1 MPPITALEASWAQS
15 GDTRVGAGAGAKG
28 PHGRFRSIQVRPKDV
43 GFPLMQNRTY
53 QRGDPPMTS
62 EPRNLLN
69 PFEIL
74 AIVSVC
80 GVLFMAAH
88 SEVGLAL
95 WTIPAMTLFTVA
107 GLTLLCVLLFDG
119 VPHRFKDVWRQA
131 S

>member
-1 MPPITALEASWAQS
+1 
-15 GDTRVGAGAGAKG
+15 
-28 PHGRFRSIQVRPKDV
+28 
-43 GFPLMQNRTY
+43 
-53 QRGDPPMTS
+53 MTS

-74 AIVSVC
+74 ALVSVC

-88 SEVGLAL
+88 REVGLAL

-107 GLTLLCVLLFDG
+107 GLTLLCVLLFDD

>member
-1 MPPITALEASWAQS
+1 
-15 GDTRVGAGAGAKG
+15 
-28 PHGRFRSIQVRPKDV
+28 
-43 GFPLMQNRTY
+43 
-53 QRGDPPMTS
+53 MTS

-88 SEVGLAL
+88 REVGLAL
-95 WTIPAMTLFTVA
+95 WTFPAMTLFTVA

-119 VPHRFKDVWRQA
+119 VSGDGRAKNLGRCRDPGRSPPSGHFFRFYVGISQYNR
-131 S
+131 SRSC

>member
-1 MPPITALEASWAQS
+1 
-15 GDTRVGAGAGAKG
+15 
-28 PHGRFRSIQVRPKDV
+28 
-43 GFPLMQNRTY
+43 
-53 QRGDPPMTS
+53 MTS

-88 SEVGLAL
+88 REVGLAL

-107 GLTLLCVLLFDG
+107 GLTLLCVLLCDG

>member
-1 MPPITALEASWAQS
+1 
-15 GDTRVGAGAGAKG
+15 
-28 PHGRFRSIQVRPKDV
+28 
-43 GFPLMQNRTY
+43 
-53 QRGDPPMTS
+53 MTS
-62 EPRNLLN
+62 ESRNSLN

-88 SEVGLAL
+88 REVGLAL